1 MLFRRGS
8 ATAGP
13 AREADLPAR
22 PAVLRRSRP
31 ASGRERG
38 GSVTGLCGR
47 SGSDIAPAAAWGRVP
62 EVPLPHWDDPG
73 LLWIWLPPTGRPQAL
88 ARFGAGASLRAVV
101 EAVQQAHPALHGR
114 FRRRL
119 DEDLEDDPED
129 PRPRPDYL
137 VPQLWDAVIAY
148 AVTFMTQTQNAP
160 ATGLRAMSPS
170 RSRRAFSPTTSRAS
184 AARSAQGPVGDLH
197 SGRRRRGGHRGA
209 RRTGLLPEPRGPRR
223 RGRLD
228 PERRSRRPYR
238 SGNRPATHPGRFN
251 GFGNAPRHLPGRSR
265 TASAG

>member
-1 MLFRRGS
+1 MTT
-8 ATAGP
+8 ATATACDFVRRAGQELAAGRARAIAAQRDDAECGICGDAYP
-13 AREADLPAR
+13 ARHLLDPTASSDLQVCVSCCFDGDLPPRALPEKLIYR
-22 PAVLRRSRP
+22 LDRLFFEDLALPAGASAVAALLACAAGPGLTSR
-31 ASGRERG
+31 
-38 GSVTGLCGR
+38 LQ
-47 SGSDIAPAAAWGRVP
+47 AAWGRVP

-148 AVTFMTQTQNAP
+148 AVTFMTQTQERP
-160 ATGLRAMSPS
+160 
-170 RSRRAFSPTTSRAS
+170 
-184 AARSAQGPVGDLH
+184 
-197 SGRRRRGGHRGA
+197 GHRAPCHVTESFEEGVLADHFSRLGSSIRA
-209 RRTGLLPEPRGPRR
+209 RTCR
-223 RGRLD
+223 
-228 PERRSRRPYR
+228 
-238 SGNRPATHPGRFN
+238 
-251 GFGNAPRHLPGRSR
+251 
-265 TASAG
+265 